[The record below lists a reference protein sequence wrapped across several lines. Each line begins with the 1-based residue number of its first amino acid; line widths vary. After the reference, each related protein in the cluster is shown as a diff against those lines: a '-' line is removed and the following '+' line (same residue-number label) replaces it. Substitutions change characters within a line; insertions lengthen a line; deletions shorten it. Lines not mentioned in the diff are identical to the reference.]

1 MTHPAIVRWEAI
13 EDGDWT
19 HDDDDEP
26 MERDAD
32 FTRHFRRGRGSSMR
46 S

>member
-1 MTHPAIVRWEAI
+1 MTRPAIVPWQAV
-13 EDGDWT
+13 EDGDRT

-26 MERDAD
+26 MGRDAD
-32 FTRHFRRGRGSSMR
+32 FTRHFRRGRGCRIR